1 MRYTCAF
8 ATAALALAWLTL
20 PVKAAEGDAV
30 LQRQALALNDLTG
43 EDPMTAEVKA
53 LAEDPAATKRL
64 LKAAVDLA
72 RARKPQPFNYNAAL
86 VLAKSADQLNDLD
99 AAAVFYRIVADNG
112 KRLRSIDRM
121 YQGYVGL
128 IEVLYAAKKYD
139 ASLKVAREVVELDDP
154 DNVEYLDGL
163 KMLINRLRIP
173 ILAQQG
179 KTGQALK
186 LANSLVKTRPDWRN
200 LELKAEV
207 LHQDGQHAEA
217 AKTYQEVMDK
227 VRADTSLKA
236 KEKERQVEAC
246 RYILS
251 GVYVDLNEIDKSAE
265 QLKALLTKHPDN
277 PTFNNDLGYI
287 WADHDMNLDEAEK
300 LIRKAL
306 DEDRKLRKKARSLK
320 PEADHDNAAYLD
332 SLGWVLYK
340 QKRYKEA
347 KQPLLRAVQD
357 KDEGQHTEIYEH
369 LGDVYMALGER
380 SAAIA
385 TYKKAVKVAGPS
397 RREQEQKARVE
408 KKLEKLR

>member
-8 ATAALALAWLTL
+8 ATAALALAWFAL
-20 PVKAAEGDAV
+20 PVRAAEGNAV

-43 EDPMTAEVKA
+43 EDPMTAEIKA
-53 LAEDPAATKRL
+53 LAEDPAGTKRL
-64 LKAAVDLA
+64 LKAAVELA
-72 RARKPQPFNYNAAL
+72 YCKPQPFNYNAAL

-139 ASLKVAREVVELDDP
+139 ASLKVAQEVVELDDP

-179 KTGQALK
+179 RTGQALK
-186 LANSLVKTRPDWRN
+186 LANSLVKARPDWRN

-207 LHQDGQHAEA
+207 LHQDGQNAES

-227 VRADTSLKA
+227 VRADASLKA
-236 KEKERQVEAC
+236 KEKERQIDAC

-265 QLKALLTKHPDN
+265 QLKALLAKHPDN

-306 DEDRKLRKKARSLK
+306 DEDRKLRKKVKNLK
-320 PEADHDNAAYLD
+320 PEVDHDNAAYLD

-340 QKRYKEA
+340 QKRYQEA
-347 KQPLLRAVQD
+347 KPALLRAVQD

-369 LGDVYMALGER
+369 LGDVHMALGER

-385 TYKKAVKVAGPS
+385 AYKKAVQVVGTSK
-397 RREQEQKARVE
+397 REQEQKARVE
-408 KKLEKLR
+408 RKLEKLR